1 MQQRENQQR
10 YASQQQ
16 YNHQINSEF
25 AITGQF
31 MENNRFQH
39 SMAVT
44 IPHPPKNQ
52 LQQMQ
57 SYHHQAQSQQS
68 QPKLILSQHQQ
79 QSNSRIS
86 APVTS
91 VSTNFNQIS
100 KTATSL
106 LNEIYEK
113 HLLSQTTFE
122 NVNATSVNIYRGITA
137 GTSGQQPDADHN
149 FNNLCHQVS
158 PPIMHQQYHNAR
170 PQQSCNVEL
179 NVHRNA
185 LNYVSNVGEYVG
197 SNGVV
202 GGGYGGDLMVQRNV
216 KTRMPKRTN
225 ENLPMKVQKNAKY
238 LCDSKQSIAS
248 GRKYPLDGNDPS
260 LYEISYVQRSKTDV
274 NLFYGGSDLGAMQ
287 SKQFTSDINGKISVR
302 AEPVGGNFYQENV
315 YGGCNSIGNIG
326 SAGMCGTG
334 NGVVSGAVN
343 NKYENRNSKINIMLE
358 TAHAIA
364 QAARFVEIYC
374 NFSFFFLLHLNY
386 GKVEKNFNIE
396 KVSPFC
402 FTFFRISFFFVYL
415 CITHVIRCILSFGM
429 NSVHY

>member
-1 MQQRENQQR
+1 M
-10 YASQQQ
+10 QQQ
-16 YNHQINSEF
+16 YNHQMNTEF

-31 MENNRFQH
+31 MENNRYQH

-52 LQQMQ
+52 LQQIQQQHHQQ
-57 SYHHQAQSQQS
+57 SYHHNQVQNQQS

-86 APVTS
+86 STASAAS
-91 VSTNFNQIS
+91 VPTNFNQIS

-122 NVNATSVNIYRGITA
+122 NVNAAPVNIYRGITA
-137 GTSGQQPDADHN
+137 GAVQQSDADHN

-158 PPIMHQQYHNAR
+158 PSIHQQYHHHPR
-170 PQQSCNVEL
+170 PQHQQSCNVEL
-179 NVHRNA
+179 NVHRNG
-185 LNYVSNVGEYVG
+185 LNYASNVGENVG
-197 SNGVV
+197 SS
-202 GGGYGGDLMVQRNV
+202 GGGGGDLMVQRNV

-248 GRKYPLDGNDPS
+248 GKKYPLDGSEPS

-274 NLFYGGSDLGAMQ
+274 NLFYGGSDLGAVQ

-302 AEPVGGNFYQENV
+302 TEPVGGNFYQENV
-315 YGGCNSIGNIG
+315 YSGCNSIGNIG
-326 SAGMCGTG
+326 SVGMSGAG

-358 TAHAIA
+358 TA
-364 QAARFVEIYC
+364 QAMAAAAYFAR
-374 NFSFFFLLHLNY
+374 
-386 GKVEKNFNIE
+386 
-396 KVSPFC
+396 
-402 FTFFRISFFFVYL
+402 
-415 CITHVIRCILSFGM
+415 
-429 NSVHY
+429 

>member
-1 MQQRENQQR
+1 
-10 YASQQQ
+10 
-16 YNHQINSEF
+16 
-25 AITGQF
+25 

-52 LQQMQ
+52 FQQMQ
-57 SYHHQAQSQQS
+57 SYHNQAAQSQQS
-68 QPKLILSQHQQ
+68 QPKLILSQQYQQ

-86 APVTS
+86 SSVTS

-113 HLLSQTTFE
+113 HLLNQTTFE
-122 NVNATSVNIYRGITA
+122 NVNAAASVNINRGITTGA
-137 GTSGQQPDADHN
+137 AQQPDADHN

-158 PPIMHQQYHNAR
+158 STTPVHQQYHNPR
-170 PQQSCNVEL
+170 PQQNCNVEL

-185 LNYVSNVGEYVG
+185 LNYAMGNMSENVG
-197 SNGVV
+197 SNSG
-202 GGGYGGDLMVQRNV
+202 GGDLMVQRNV

-225 ENLPMKVQKNAKY
+225 ENLPMKMQKNAKY

-248 GRKYPLDGNDPS
+248 GRKYPLDVNEPS

-287 SKQFTSDINGKISVR
+287 SKQFTSDINSKISVR
-302 AEPVGGNFYQENV
+302 TERTEPVGGNFYQENV
-315 YGGCNSIGNIG
+315 YSGCNSIGNIG
-326 SAGMCGTG
+326 SVGMSGMG

-358 TAHAIA
+358 TA
-364 QAARFVEIYC
+364 QAMAAAAYFARFVEIYY
-374 NFSFFFLLHLNY
+374 NFSSLFFH
-386 GKVEKNFNIE
+386 
-396 KVSPFC
+396 
-402 FTFFRISFFFVYL
+402 FTW
-415 CITHVIRCILSFGM
+415 T
-429 NSVHY
+429 

>member
-1 MQQRENQQR
+1 MIYVVQSIFHSLQASVHRPRQSGISAMQQRENQQR
-10 YASQQQ
+10 YASQQQQQ

-57 SYHHQAQSQQS
+57 SYHNQAHSQQS

-91 VSTNFNQIS
+91 VPTNFNQIS

-137 GTSGQQPDADHN
+137 GAPGQQPDADHN

-158 PPIMHQQYHNAR
+158 PPIMQQQYHNTR
-170 PQQSCNVEL
+170 PQQSYNVEL

-197 SNGVV
+197 SNGV
-202 GGGYGGDLMVQRNV
+202 GGGGGDLMVQRNV

-225 ENLPMKVQKNAKY
+225 ENLPVKVQKNAKY

-248 GRKYPLDGNDPS
+248 GRKNALDGNDPS

-326 SAGMCGTG
+326 SAGMSGTG

-343 NKYENRNSKINIMLE
+343 KKYENRNSKINIMLE
-358 TAHAIA
+358 TAHAMA
-364 QAARFVEIYC
+364 QAAFFARFVEIYC
-374 NFSFFFLLHLNY
+374 NFSFFFSTSLELWES
-386 GKVEKNFNIE
+386 GEKF
-396 KVSPFC
+396 
-402 FTFFRISFFFVYL
+402 
-415 CITHVIRCILSFGM
+415 
-429 NSVHY
+429 

>member
-1 MQQRENQQR
+1 M
-10 YASQQQ
+10 QQQ
-16 YNHQINSEF
+16 YNQQINSEY

-31 MENNRFQH
+31 MENNRHRFQH

-44 IPHPPKNQ
+44 IPHPQKNQ

-57 SYHHQAQSQQS
+57 PYHHQAQNQQN
-68 QPKLILSQHQQ
+68 QHKLTLSQHQQ

-86 APVTS
+86 SSTTS

-113 HLLSQTTFE
+113 HLLNQTTFE
-122 NVNATSVNIYRGITA
+122 NVNAASVNIYRGIP
-137 GTSGQQPDADHN
+137 SGGVQQPDADHN

-158 PPIMHQQYHNAR
+158 PVIHQQYHNTR

-185 LNYVSNVGEYVG
+185 LNYASNVGENFG
-197 SNGVV
+197 NGAS
-202 GGGYGGDLMVQRNV
+202 GGDLMVQRNV

-238 LCDSKQSIAS
+238 LCDSKQSIAG
-248 GRKYPLDGNDPS
+248 GRKYPTDGNEPS

-274 NLFYGGSDLGAMQ
+274 NLFYGGSDLGAVQ

-302 AEPVGGNFYQENV
+302 TEPVGGNFYQENV

-326 SAGMCGTG
+326 SVGMSGVG

-358 TAHAIA
+358 TA
-364 QAARFVEIYC
+364 QAMAAAAYFARFFEIYC
-374 NFSFFFLLHLNY
+374 NFSFFF
-386 GKVEKNFNIE
+386 
-396 KVSPFC
+396 
-402 FTFFRISFFFVYL
+402 T
-415 CITHVIRCILSFGM
+415 
-429 NSVHY
+429 